1 MRYLFAAFIYL
12 GMNLAAMA
20 SPVTVGPITAVFCD
34 NKEMMHQYIVRR
46 YINKEDYDLIMSDK
60 NIGAS
65 CHKDV
70 IAFIVDE
77 EKDIVEVFVNKDYKY
92 TILKPEAFAHGEH
105 ADVVNGD
112 VFIAKYEQVTTS
124 DS

>member
-1 MRYLFAAFIYL
+1 MRYLVAALVFL
-12 GMNLAAMA
+12 AMNVIAMA
-20 SPVTVGPITAVFCD
+20 SPVTVGPGTAVYCD
-34 NKEMMHQYIVRR
+34 NKDMMHQYIVRR

-70 IAFIVDE
+70 VAFIVDE
-77 EKDIVEVFVNKDYKY
+77 EKDVVDVFVNKDYKY
-92 TILKPEAFAHGEH
+92 TILKAEALAHGEN
-105 ADVVNGD
+105 AEVVNGD
-112 VFIAKYEQVTTS
+112 IFVAKYEQVKTS